1 VAEREVAVK
10 REELAIVQ
18 GGIAKMEAE
27 YNKLMDYIQDLSDN
41 KIKSERRLK
50 NAGKLIDLL
59 GDEGE
64 RWEKSVGVLM
74 VESEKIVGDVF
85 IAAA

>member
-1 VAEREVAVK
+1 
-10 REELAIVQ
+10 
-18 GGIAKMEAE
+18 
-27 YNKLMDYIQDLSDN
+27 MDYIQELSDN
-41 KIKSERRLK
+41 KVKCERRLK

-74 VESEKIVGDVF
+74 ADSEKLVGDVF

>member
-1 VAEREVAVK
+1 MK
-10 REELAIVQ
+10 C
-18 GGIAKMEAE
+18 
-27 YNKLMDYIQDLSDN
+27 
-41 KIKSERRLK
+41 ERRLK

-74 VESEKIVGDVF
+74 ADSEKLVGDVF